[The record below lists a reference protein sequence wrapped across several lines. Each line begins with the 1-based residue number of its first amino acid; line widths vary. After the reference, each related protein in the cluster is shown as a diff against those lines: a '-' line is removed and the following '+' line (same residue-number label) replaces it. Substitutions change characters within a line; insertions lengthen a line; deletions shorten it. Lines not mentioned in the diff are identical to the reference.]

1 MQSALSPYCLF
12 NRISRSTTQMETGK
26 RSLVKALIWN
36 AIGLASM
43 ALVGFLATG
52 SASLGGA
59 MALINSALGFGSYL
73 IYERVWTRIN
83 WGRHSA
89 VARPIAGPGGA
100 RANV

>member
-1 MQSALSPYCLF
+1 
-12 NRISRSTTQMETGK
+12 METGK
-26 RSLVKALIWN
+26 RSFVKALIWN

-89 VARPIAGPGGA
+89 VSGQVACQVGGH
-100 RANV
+100 ANV